1 MATITLVKGREKSLL
16 RRHPWIFSRA
26 IDKVEGNPGS
36 GDTVDVYSF
45 KGDWLGTAAYS
56 PHSQIRARIWTFTP
70 ATEINLNF
78 FIQKIKSAKQLRDD
92 LIAPVSNAYRLIAG
106 ESDSLPGVTLD
117 VYDQIIV
124 GQFLSAG
131 AEKHKQLIV
140 EALNHVFPDQPIYE
154 RSDVAVR
161 KKEGLKQTRGWL
173 YGESELQVWIKEHG
187 LDILIDIDKGHKTG
201 FYLDQRDSRQVAAKY
216 SQGKAVLNCFSYT
229 GTFGLYALQAGA
241 ESVINVDVSD
251 SALATANLQYEKNG
265 FKQGYEQINADVF
278 KYLRECKAQGKQFDT
293 IVLDPP
299 KFAENKGQVIRA
311 CRGYKDIN
319 MLALQ
324 LLKPGGTLLTFSCS
338 GLVDA
343 DLFQKVVAD
352 AAVDAKVEAQVV
364 EKLTQAKDH
373 PISLNYPEA
382 FYLKGLVVK
391 KSFS

>member
-1 MATITLVKGREKSLL
+1 MAQITLAKGREKSLL

-26 IDKVEGNPGS
+26 IANIDGQPKS
-36 GDTVDVYSF
+36 GDTVDVFSA
-45 KGDWLGTAAYS
+45 KGDWLATAAYS
-56 PHSQIRARIWTFTP
+56 PQSQIRARVWSFNRDESIDLAFFVSK
-70 ATEINLNF
+70 LNKALAMR
-78 FIQKIKSAKQLRDD
+78 QELLVPST
-92 LIAPVSNAYRLIAG
+92 NAFRLIAG
-106 ESDSLPGVTLD
+106 EADGIPGLTLD
-117 VYDQIIV
+117 VYNNVIV

-131 AEKHKQLIV
+131 VEAHKQTIV
-140 EALNHVFPDQPIYE
+140 KALNQVFSDYPVYE

-161 KKEGLKQTRGWL
+161 KKEGLSQTTGWL
-173 YGESELQVWIKEHG
+173 SGQADSKIWINENG
-187 LDILIDIDKGHKTG
+187 LKILVDIEQGHKTG
-201 FYLDQRDSRQVAAKY
+201 FYLDQRDNRQIAAKY
-216 SQGKAVLNCFSYT
+216 CKNKQVLNCFSYT
-229 GTFGLYALQAGA
+229 GTFGLYALKAGA
-241 ESVINVDVSD
+241 DKVINVDVSD
-251 SALATANLQYEKNG
+251 KALATASLQYQENG
-265 FKQGYEQINADVF
+265 FDDKNYQQINADVF
-278 KYLRECKAQGKQFDT
+278 KLLRQYKEQDIQFDT

-324 LLKPGGTLLTFSCS
+324 LLRPGGTLLTFSCS

-352 AAVDAKVEAQVV
+352 AAVDAGVQAQIV

-391 KSFS
+391 KSI

>member
-1 MATITLVKGREKSLL
+1 MSHITLVKGREKSLL
-16 RRHPWIFSRA
+16 RKHPWIFSRA
-26 IDKVEGNPGS
+26 IAELNGKPKS
-36 GDTVDVYSF
+36 GETIDVYSA
-45 KGDWLGTAAYS
+45 KGEWLAKAAYS
-56 PHSQIRARIWTFTP
+56 PQSQIRARVWSFEQ
-70 ATEINLNF
+70 TETIDFDF
-78 FIQKIKSAKQLRDD
+78 FVRKIKAAKAMREQL
-92 LIAPVSNAYRLIAG
+92 ISSVSNAYRLIAG
-106 ESDSLPGVTLD
+106 ESDGIPGLTLD
-117 VYDQIIV
+117 LYNNVIV

-131 AEKHKQLIV
+131 VEFHKQTIV
-140 EALNHVFPDQPIYE
+140 KALNQVFPDMAIYE

-161 KKEGLKQTRGWL
+161 KKEGLSQTTGWL
-173 YGESELQVWIKEHG
+173 SGQADSKVWITENG
-187 LDILIDIDKGHKTG
+187 LKILVDIEQGHKTG
-201 FYLDQRDSRQVAAKY
+201 FYLDQRDNRQIAAQYCQNK
-216 SQGKAVLNCFSYT
+216 QVLNCFSYT

-241 ESVINVDVSD
+241 DKVTNVDVSD
-251 SALATANLQYEKNG
+251 TALNTASLQYAENG
-265 FKQGYEQINADVF
+265 FNDKFEQVNADVF
-278 KYLRECKAQGKQFDT
+278 KLLRQYKEQDIQFDV

-352 AAVDAKVEAQVV
+352 AAVDAGVNAQIIQ
-364 EKLTQAKDH
+364 KLTQAKDH

-391 KSFS
+391 KAV